1 MSDPYESQ
9 SAAVTAPVRRLG
21 IDDLPS
27 CLHLSED
34 RSWPREEHKW
44 RLLFEVGE
52 VYGIDDPDGGLAGAV
67 VSTRY
72 GREIAAISMMLVA
85 RRHERRGL
93 GGRLMAHA
101 LEQSGTASACL
112 TATDYGRPLYERIGF
127 RTIGQCSTYRGEIQP
142 QAGDPQRPS
151 SRQMVP
157 ADLPAVL
164 ALDAEVFGAPRTALL
179 TRLPSFSEQFRVIE
193 APKGIVGYGGA
204 WRNVDSTV
212 LGPVIAADTNT
223 ALALLGDLAAAAPGP
238 VRLDLDHRR
247 PELITWAEA
256 HGLRYGFTTAV
267 MVHGDPP
274 SGDPDRLFTPVMLAL
289 G

>member
-1 MSDPYESQ
+1 MSDPHKSHP
-9 SAAVTAPVRRLG
+9 APVPAPIRRLTLE
-21 IDDLPS
+21 DLPS
-27 CLHLSED
+27 CLLLSED

-44 RLLFEVGE
+44 RLLFEIGE

-85 RRHERRGL
+85 RSHERRGL
-93 GGRLMAHA
+93 GGRLMTHA
-101 LEQSGTASACL
+101 LEQSGTAGAWL

-127 RTIGQCSTYRGEIQP
+127 RTISQCSTYRGEFQP
-142 QAGDPQRPS
+142 QAADPPRPS
-151 SRQMVP
+151 SRQMAP
-157 ADLPAVL
+157 ADLPAVI
-164 ALDAEVFGAPRTALL
+164 ALDAEVFGASRTALL
-179 TRLPSFSEQFRVIE
+179 TRLASFSEQIRVVE
-193 APKGIVGYGGA
+193 GPKGIVGYGCA

-212 LGPVIAADTNT
+212 LGPVIAADATT
-223 ALALLGDLAAAAPGP
+223 ALALLSDLAGAVPGP
-238 VRLDLDHRR
+238 VRLDLIHRR
-247 PELITWAEA
+247 PELLAWAEA

-274 SGDPDRLFTPVMLAL
+274 SGDPTRLFAPVMLAL